1 MMIMGIRFKYIL
13 KNGEIKYI
21 PFRPGDLVKITDW
34 GGRYEYYES
43 AFMHFTGSK
52 KKPYYS
58 EANAKLPE
66 LRKRLFKVVDIA
78 EHGIFE
84 QVVCYLIDNE
94 GRGAVMSSYALE
106 PFKVCP
112 LRENE
117 RKTIQLD
124 KIE

>member
-13 KNGEIKYI
+13 KNGETKYI

-84 QVVCYLIDNE
+84 QIVCYLIDNE
-94 GRGAVMSSYALE
+94 GKGAVMSSYALE
-106 PFKVCP
+106 PFKVYP

-117 RKTIQLD
+117 IKTIHLD